1 MMELLAALE
10 HSAFAVWVREA
21 PTVWAYPTVL
31 TLHTA
36 ALAVLVGAN
45 TAFDLRLFGVG
56 REIPLARMQAFFTAM
71 WIGFWINAVTGAML
85 FCVDA
90 TTKGVA
96 TVFMF
101 KLSFIAAGVML
112 MVLLRRAV
120 YGQGRGQTIVTPAAK
135 TFAALSLLIWTAAI
149 FAGRLQAYLS

>member
-10 HSAFAVWVREA
+10 HSAFSVWLREA
-21 PTVWAYPTVL
+21 TTIWAYPTVL

-56 REIPLARMQAFFTAM
+56 SEIPLARMQAFFTVM
-71 WIGFWINAVTGAML
+71 WSGFWINAVTGAML
-85 FCVDA
+85 FSVDA

-101 KLSFIAAGVML
+101 KLSFIAAGVVL

-120 YGQGRGQTIVTPAAK
+120 YGPGRDLAIVTPAAK
-135 TFAALSLLIWTAAI
+135 TFAALSLLMWAAAI
-149 FAGRLQAYLS
+149 FAGRLQAYLL